1 VVPPQSSGSTSRSV
15 CVSTNPRPN
24 GSTNAAWRSPYS
36 QSLGLFVRIGP
47 GSAGGVE
54 HSLHV
59 IDPEHQLVSPG
70 YACVTLSVLAHDDP
84 GALGFD
90 AELRAMSLPDPDA
103 FDKPED
109 IEIPGD
115 RGAHVDDSKH
125 RNDAR
130 PGGPGRPAWRW
141 RSSSS
146 RPRSPGWRAVN
157 APHMVALVRVGA
169 TFHRGK
175 LVNDPSVAPPNRRRS
190 WSPKRSS
197 STGIDYFSGASV
209 SGLSQFSWLR

>member
-1 VVPPQSSGSTSRSV
+1 MVPPQSSGSTSRSV

-59 IDPEHQLVSPG
+59 IDPEQQPVSPG

-146 RPRSPGWRAVN
+146 RPRKSRVAGGERTAHGRPGPCRCDVPPRQTRQRPISSTTESAEV
-157 APHMVALVRVGA
+157 MVA
-169 TFHRGK
+169 
-175 LVNDPSVAPPNRRRS
+175 
-190 WSPKRSS
+190 
-197 STGIDYFSGASV
+197 
-209 SGLSQFSWLR
+209 